1 MRRLGVVGVCVW
13 FAVLNM
19 VGQGRLVESCQ
30 LSKDLRGMR
39 SESCSGAPRG
49 QEHSTGKGW
58 KQHRVNALRLE
69 CGW

>member
-1 MRRLGVVGVCVW
+1 MRRLGVVCVW

-30 LSKDLRGMR
+30 LSKDFKDMR
-39 SESCSGAPRG
+39 SESLSGAPRD
-49 QEHSTGKGW
+49 QEHATGKGW
-58 KQHRVNALRLE
+58 KQCRVKVLRWE